1 LTTGA
6 GATVAGQSLRRHAER
21 VLREDDAGAY
31 TVPSRLT
38 YPHQWNWD
46 SALCALGWA
55 ELDAG
60 RAWTELET
68 LAGARDREGM
78 VPHIAFSAPR
88 RYRLPGADAPRVAIA
103 YARYSPGPRWWG
115 RRISA
120 DGRRIT
126 ALTQPPLAA
135 TCMRLLFE
143 RHPDESRARRLLPAF
158 AAWHRF
164 LLDVRDPER
173 LGEPVVIHPWESGRD
188 NAVEWDV
195 PLWRVV
201 PEVVVLRRPDER
213 SVDPAERP
221 SDDHYRRYLTLVR
234 RGTRV
239 GWPQAKLARS
249 GQFRVLDP
257 GFSAIL
263 ARACM
268 DLSSLAAALGEPR
281 RAEEQRAAG
290 ERVAAALRARA
301 DGDALIRP
309 FDLVA
314 RAPLPVTGAG
324 SALALLT
331 PGIGD
336 RELEAGVRPGS
347 QRDAW
352 LALRGPLARPEG
364 PSPRAAQLLAGAGV
378 GECHLARRGRARR
391 ARERWRRPHPP
402 RADARGGEGG
412 RDARVLP
419 ARLGQGAR
427 RPGLRLD
434 GGAYPA
440 RAARVSASITA

>member
-1 LTTGA
+1 VTAGA
-6 GATVAGQSLRRHAER
+6 AATVAGQSLRRHAER
-21 VLREDDAGAY
+21 VLRADDAGTY

-78 VPHIAFSAPR
+78 VPHIAFSPR
-88 RYRLPGADAPRVAIA
+88 HRDRLARAGPPRLAIA
-103 YARYSPGPRWWG
+103 FRRYSPGPRWWG

-143 RHPDESRARRLLPAF
+143 RHPDEPRARRLLRAF
-158 AAWHRF
+158 GEWHHF
-164 LLDVRDPER
+164 LLDVRDPEG
-173 LGEPVVIHPWESGRD
+173 LGEPVLIHPWESGRD
-188 NAVEWDV
+188 NSLEWDV

-201 PEVVVLRRPDER
+201 PEVMVLRRPDER

-234 RGTRV
+234 RGTRA
-239 GWPQAKLARS
+239 GWPQAELARS
-249 GQFRVLDP
+249 GPFRVLDP
-257 GFSAIL
+257 GFSAIF
-263 ARACM
+263 ARACL
-268 DLSSLAAALGEPR
+268 DLSGLAGALGEPR
-281 RAEEQRAAG
+281 LAEEQRAAG
-290 ERVAAALRARA
+290 ERVASALRARA
-301 DGDALIRP
+301 GGDGLIRP

-314 RAPLPVTGAG
+314 RAPLAVTGAG

-331 PGIGD
+331 PGIGEP
-336 RELEAGVRPGS
+336 ELEAGCRLSLDGPLGSRFGVRSLDRQDPQVEPRNYWRGPVW
-347 QRDAW
+347 ANVTW
-352 LALRGPLARPEG
+352 LAALALERHG
-364 PSPRAAQLLAGAGV
+364 RDGAAPTL
-378 GECHLARRGRARR
+378 
-391 ARERWRRPHPP
+391 RERMLEAVR
-402 RADARGGEGG
+402 
-412 RDARVLP
+412 
-419 ARLGQGAR
+419 
-427 RPGLRLD
+427 D
-434 GGAYPA
+434 GGMREYFLPDSGGGLGAQDFA
-440 RAARVSASITA
+440 WTAALTLHELGG